1 MGILSKRNRPGAGRG
16 VIGVV
21 IIHPSFRSRILDGL
35 VAPSTPTLWI
45 KIPLPL
51 TLHGAKRVPRTQN
64 SLNKRQQGYEMYLSD
79 HLPRRGK
86 PPSLQLIPAV
96 GHKGIWSILLN
107 HYLHGSCIELSRL
120 AAITCVW
127 RCFLRGLDSYR
138 ETHRKALTG

>member
-1 MGILSKRNRPGAGRG
+1 
-16 VIGVV
+16 
-21 IIHPSFRSRILDGL
+21 LDGL

-86 PPSLQLIPAV
+86 PLSLQLIPAD
-96 GHKGIWSILLN
+96 KGI
-107 HYLHGSCIELSRL
+107 
-120 AAITCVW
+120 
-127 RCFLRGLDSYR
+127 
-138 ETHRKALTG
+138 